1 MFKKLDRY
9 VLGKFCL
16 VFMAA
21 FFISLFIFMMQFTWL
36 HIDKLVGKGLTMDI
50 LGQFFYYMSLSL
62 VPQALPVAILLS
74 SLISF
79 GNLGESL
86 ELLAMKSAGVALA
99 RVMLPVGLLAT
110 AFGGV
115 SFYFQNVT
123 SPYAQRELGAL
134 LMTLRQTSPAV
145 EIPEGIFYNGVP
157 GINLYVSKKDVKTGM
172 LYDIVI
178 YKTDQGFDKAQI
190 VVADSGRMASSAD
203 KGHLILDIWQGEQF
217 ENLQGG
223 MGEMKNATQPYDRE
237 TFGHK
242 RFLID
247 FDSNIKM
254 MDADMMSGMAK
265 AKNMVEL
272 VEDADSMNRSLD
284 SIGNAAYERALG
296 STYFPPTE
304 AKKPKQ
310 RAPHPND
317 AQTNTATAA
326 TTGNMGATSAA
337 AQGLPFDTL
346 LSRLGEQKLDAAV
359 STAAAMVKSRHTE
372 LEFRSEEVASTE
384 KDVRKHY
391 IEWHNKITQSLACLL
406 FFLIGAPLGAIIRK
420 GGLGMPAVVSVII
433 FIIYLI
439 LNTSTMK
446 MAREGT
452 LNMIVGMWLST
463 AILLPTGVF
472 LTYKSNRDSMV
483 FNIDAYRNF
492 FSRLLMLRTH
502 RNIPLKEVIIHDPDY
517 TAAIPRLADLAA
529 DSRHYIE
536 AHRLVSAPN
545 YITIFFSHKP
555 DSAVEDINER
565 MEQLVEELGNSRD
578 MRLLQSLQEFPLLY
592 TTAHV
597 TPFDSDRLNKA
608 AGILLPIGALLWL
621 RIWIFR
627 IRLRQDLQQIEVT
640 ARDLQQ
646 HCQRIAE
653 KNAQQ

>member
-9 VLGKFCL
+9 VLSKFCL
-16 VFMAA
+16 IFVAA
-21 FFISLFIFMMQFTWL
+21 FFICLFIFMMQFTWL

-50 LGQFFYYMSLSL
+50 LGQFFYYMSLTL
-62 VPQALPVAILLS
+62 VPQALPVSILLA

-86 ELLAMKSAGVALA
+86 ELLAMKSAGVALV
-99 RVMLPVGLLAT
+99 RVMLPVGLLAVI
-110 AFGGV
+110 FGGI

-157 GINLYVSKKDVKTGM
+157 GINLYVQHKDVKTGM
-172 LYDIVI
+172 LYDITI

-190 VVADSGRMASSAD
+190 VVADSGRMAASAD

-223 MGEMKNATQPYDRE
+223 GMGEMKNAHQPYDRE

-254 MDADMMSGMAK
+254 MDADMLSGMAK

-272 VEDADSMNRSLD
+272 VEDADSMKRDLD
-284 SIGNAAYERALG
+284 SIGNEAYTRTLG
-296 STYFPPTE
+296 STYFP
-304 AKKPKQ
+304 APK
-310 RAPHPND
+310 
-317 AQTNTATAA
+317 
-326 TTGNMGATSAA
+326 AA
-337 AQGLPFDTL
+337 AKPVKAAVRHDATPFDTL
-346 LSRLGEQKLDAAV
+346 LARLEPQKLDAAMSV
-359 STAAAMVKSRHTE
+359 ASEAVKNRHTE
-372 LEFRSEEVASTE
+372 LEFRREEVSSEE

-420 GGLGMPAVVSVII
+420 GGLGLPAVVSVII

-439 LNTSTMK
+439 INTSTMK
-446 MAREGT
+446 MARDGS
-452 LNMIVGMWLST
+452 LHMLVGMWTST

-472 LTYKSNRDSMV
+472 LTYKSNNDSVV
-483 FNIDAYRNF
+483 FNMDAYRNF
-492 FSRLLMLRTH
+492 FARLFMLRTR
-502 RNIPLKEVIIHDPDY
+502 RNVPLKEVIIHDPDY
-517 TAAIPRLADLAA
+517 VALVPRLATLAKESA
-529 DSRHYIE
+529 DYTE
-536 AHRLVSAPN
+536 KHRLISAPN
-545 YITIFFSHKP
+545 YITTFFRYKP
-555 DSAVEDINER
+555 DRVVEDINEQ
-565 MEQLVEELGNSRD
+565 MEQMAEELGNSRD
-578 MRLLQSLQEFPLLY
+578 VHLLQSLQDFPILY
-592 TTAHV
+592 TNAHV
-597 TPFDSDRLNKA
+597 TPFTTDKWNKA
-608 AGILLPIGALLWL
+608 AGIIVPIGAILWL

-627 IRLRQDLQQIEVT
+627 IRLRQDLQQIIET
-640 ARDLQQ
+640 ADELKQ
-646 HCQRIAE
+646 HCQRIIN
-653 KNAQQ
+653 KDIQ